1 MAPDG
6 CAFAPGRDKASF
18 QPRTWKYYRQ
28 HRLRPR
34 PVLES
39 RIDRAPRT
47 RTRLPRYLAVW
58 RPSGLGLQSP
68 LDEGQRNCST
78 SKRCMTTK
86 RAVTWNGAWWKATGS
101 CWLTGTAGM
110 GGPTSNGEG
119 SPKAYL
125 RTIYRKFRCGIVRFF
140 KLIVRRVG
148 FTATIIYL

>member
-101 CWLTGTAGM
+101 CCELYTGSLDVASCGFLNLLL
-110 GGPTSNGEG
+110 GGLASLRPLSISSFALVASAANG
-119 SPKAYL
+119 YL
-125 RTIYRKFRCGIVRFF
+125 RE
-140 KLIVRRVG
+140 
-148 FTATIIYL
+148 